1 MSFFRRRH
9 ADSLESDLRRHRPEP
24 REDFVRELEARIA
37 ADRTPAPTSTGA
49 GRRGAGRR
57 LGLAVALTAALLVV
71 AAVMGGVGN
80 AASSVSDAAH
90 AVAVVFKFSPHQV
103 GQVSAAA
110 DQYGKVTL
118 CHRGHEI
125 TVAQQAVPAHLAQ
138 GDTIGACPEFAPP
151 TILAA
156 GSSTDLSRTKTN
168 AVIVATKGDNTIK
181 TNNKD
186 NKVTTGAGADTITT
200 GKGTNLV
207 KSGAGAD
214 TIVSHGKDT
223 IFSGAGDDTI
233 NVRNGK
239 TNFVNC
245 GSGRDVVIADPANL
259 DFVGNSCEVVK
270 RAKFK
275 K

>member
-24 REDFVRELEARIA
+24 REDFVRQLEARIA
-37 ADRTPAPTSTGA
+37 ADRTPAPSG
-49 GRRGAGRR
+49 RGAGRR
-57 LGLAVALTAALLVV
+57 LGLAVALTAALIVV
-71 AAVMGGVGN
+71 ASVMGGVGY
-80 AASSVSDAAH
+80 AASSVTHAAH
-90 AVAVVFKFSPHQV
+90 AVAVVFKFTPHQV
-103 GQVSAAA
+103 GAISSAAA

-118 CHRGHEI
+118 CHNGHEI
-125 TVAQQAVPAHLAQ
+125 SISQNAVPAHLAQ
-138 GDTIGACPEFAPP
+138 GDTIGACPVFAPP

-156 GSSTDLSRTKTN
+156 GSTTDLSKTRTN
-168 AVIVATKGDNTIK
+168 AVIVATKGDNSIK

-186 NKVTTGAGADTITT
+186 NKVTTGAGSDVITT

-214 TIVSHGKDT
+214 TIKSNGKDT
-223 IFSGAGDDTI
+223 IFSGAGNDTI

-245 GSGRDVVIADPANL
+245 GSGRDVVIADPTNL
-259 DFVGNSCEVVK
+259 DFVGNSCEVVR